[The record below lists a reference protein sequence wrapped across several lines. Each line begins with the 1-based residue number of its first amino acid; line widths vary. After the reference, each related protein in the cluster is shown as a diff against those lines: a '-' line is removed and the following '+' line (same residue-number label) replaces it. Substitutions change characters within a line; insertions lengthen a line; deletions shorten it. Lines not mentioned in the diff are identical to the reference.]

1 MPKILIVDDEQD
13 IIDLLEYN
21 LIKAGYQIKSAT
33 DGLQAIAL
41 AKGFQPDLVLLDVMM
56 PYLNGIET
64 AKKLREI
71 PELASTFILFLTSV
85 ASEDTEIKA
94 FGAGADDY
102 IVKPIKPQALLSRIS
117 AFFRRDK
124 AQDTEEPSEE
134 ISLGNIKVDRRNH
147 SVMVHGSPL
156 VLPKK
161 EFELLYFFM
170 QKPGKIFSREQLL
183 QQIWGSDIYVVERTV
198 DVHIRK
204 IREKIGDEYI
214 KTFKGVGYMFSTLQ
228 E

>member
-21 LIKAGYQIKSAT
+21 LQKAGYQTQNAT
-33 DGLQAIAL
+33 DGLQAVAIA
-41 AKGFQPDLVLLDVMM
+41 KTFRPDLILLDVMM

-64 AKKLREI
+64 AKKIREQ
-71 PELASTFILFLTSV
+71 PELAQTFILFLTSV
-85 ASEDTEIKA
+85 TSEDTEIHA
-94 FGAGADDY
+94 FKAGADDY

-117 AFFRRDK
+117 AFFRREK
-124 AQDTEEPSEE
+124 ANETNETTEE
-134 ISLGNIKVDRRNH
+134 IHIGNITINRKNH
-147 SVMVHGSPL
+147 AVL
-156 VLPKK
+156 VNNKPHALPKK

-204 IREKIGDEYI
+204 IREKIGDQYI
-214 KTFKGVGYMFSTLQ
+214 KTFKGIGYMFSLD
-228 E
+228 